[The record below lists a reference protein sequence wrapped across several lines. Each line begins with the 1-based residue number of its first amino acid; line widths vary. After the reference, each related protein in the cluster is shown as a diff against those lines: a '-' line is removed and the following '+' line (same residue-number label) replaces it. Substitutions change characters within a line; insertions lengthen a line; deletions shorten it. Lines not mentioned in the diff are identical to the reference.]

1 MAHRSLPASEVH
13 PYPRAAKAL
22 FHHVQVL
29 LSRLLHMVLDQ
40 VRTPAIC
47 SLHIPLSLED
57 EAPSRHAGAYTAG
70 LQWFLPLIPMLVH
83 KNPSAYSSFS

>member
-1 MAHRSLPASEVH
+1 MAHCFLPASEVH

-29 LSRLLHMVLDQ
+29 PSHLPHTVWDQ

-47 SLHIPLSLED
+47 SLHIPLFSED
-57 EAPSRHAGAYTAG
+57 KAPSRHAHVYTAG
-70 LQWFLPLIPMLVH
+70 FQWFLPLIPMHVH
-83 KNPSAYSSFS
+83 KNPSAYNSFS